1 MGQYTETEVNQALNA
16 VASGQ
21 SVRKAAHDA
30 GIPPSTLQSRL
41 KGSQARNVAFSS
53 FQKLSPAQESHLAE
67 WVRIQAALGLP
78 PTHQQL
84 KEFAQRILDIRG
96 TTQPLGRNWIQFFI
110 KRNPSIKVHRA
121 RAIDSKRVNGASTNV
136 IRQWFQQLALPEIK
150 AIKPHH
156 RYNMDETGILEG
168 RGSNGLVLGSSESS
182 SMRKKQPGSRAW
194 TTMLECVSATGQ
206 ALPPLV
212 IYRGKSVQQQW
223 FPLDIHKRDIY
234 SGWKFTATENGW
246 TSDSTAVEWLEN
258 IFIPLTKPDHPSEQ
272 RLLILDGHGSHE
284 TTEFMYLCYKHKIY
298 LLFLPP
304 HTSHV
309 LQPLDQAVFG
319 PLKATYRKELGYLIQ
334 HNDSTVVGKRNFLTC
349 YGKARQMAFSS
360 KNIRSGWKATGLWP
374 ISIARPLM
382 SPLLLENAS
391 KPSKPGYSTP
401 MRASDGG
408 KDENWASA
416 TSIVAWST
424 PKKTVDLYDQLSL
437 FSKLD
442 KDQQTQRLLFRKVQ
456 KGFDEKDY
464 QLATAEKK
472 IAMLEAEVEA
482 GMVRKRRKVQ
492 MSPNSKFANIEAIHK
507 AQIEA
512 SEIKDSSDESSEPEL
527 PIKTGDSITV
537 AGDESDL

>member
-30 GIPPSTLQSRL
+30 GIPPLTLQSRL

-168 RGSNGLVLGSSESS
+168 RGSNGL
-182 SMRKKQPGSRAW
+182 
-194 TTMLECVSATGQ
+194 

-442 KDQQTQRLLFRKVQ
+442 KDQQTQRLLFRK
-456 KGFDEKDY
+456 DY

-512 SEIKDSSDESSEPEL
+512 GEIEDSSDESSEPEL